1 MFTLIKQTELYTP
14 TYLGKKDVLLSG
26 NRLVK
31 IDDEITITGI
41 EVPVI
46 DGSDTYC
53 VPGLIDR
60 HVHITGGGG
69 EGGFSTSTPEVQLS
83 SLVQNG
89 ITTVV
94 GLLGTNDLA
103 RNSKSLLA
111 KAKSLKEEGMNAYIL
126 TGGYGYPPTT
136 ITGEVRDDILF
147 IDEVLGLK
155 LAIEDH
161 RSSYV
166 TTEELKRMAA
176 HVRVASML
184 AKKPGFVHLHMGDG
198 KGLYESIYQIL
209 KETDLPISL
218 FSPTHINRNERL
230 LDASVEFARRGG
242 LIDVTSNINL
252 VKGDKVYTPAKT
264 ISYLRE
270 HGVDLNQIT
279 VSSDANGSL
288 PVFNEEGQ
296 LTGLGVAGFEP
307 NLETLKELVLHEG
320 ISLEKALLPFTVN
333 PAKGLG
339 LYPDRGQLGENAY
352 ADVVLLD
359 KQLTV
364 RDVFINGTAF
374 MRNGQLLRK
383 GTFEHSIGIQ
393 SRI

>member
-1 MFTLIKQTELYTP
+1 MFTLIKQTELYAP
-14 TYLGKKDVLLSG
+14 TYIGKKDVLLTG
-26 NRLVK
+26 ERIVK
-31 IDDEITITGI
+31 IDDDITITGVDVSI
-41 EVPVI
+41 V
-46 DGSDTYC
+46 DGRNTYC

-103 RNSKSLLA
+103 RSAKSLLA
-111 KAKSLKEEGMNAYIL
+111 KAKSLKEEGMNAYAL

-136 ITGEVRDDILF
+136 ITGEIRDDILF

-184 AKKPGFVHLHMGDG
+184 AKKPGFIHLHMGNG
-198 KGLYESIYQIL
+198 KGLYESIYQVL
-209 KETDLPISL
+209 EETDLPIQL

-230 LDASVEFARRGG
+230 LEASVEFAKRGG

-252 VKGDKVYTPAKT
+252 VKENEVYTPAKA
-264 ISYLRE
+264 ISYLLER
-270 HGVDLNQIT
+270 GVDLNKIT

-307 NLETLKELVLHEG
+307 NIETLKELVHQEG
-320 ISLEKALLPFTVN
+320 LPLEKALLPFTVN

-339 LYPDRGQLGENAY
+339 LYPNRGQLHEKAY
-352 ADVVLLD
+352 ADLVLLD
-359 KQLTV
+359 SEFAI

-374 MRNGQLLRK
+374 MQNGQLLRK
-383 GTFEHSIGIQ
+383 GTFEHSMVVQ
-393 SRI
+393 SLI